1 MSTPIQVEIDHSKF
15 WTLAGGQPIH
25 MNVSVFAELRKHGI
39 PVEGGVEFRAVTAG
53 RICMW
58 NEMRSGK
65 RFCIYEWTPP
75 TKSFDD
81 DEDEL

>member
-1 MSTPIQVEIDHSKF
+1 MSTPIRVEIDHSKF

-39 PVEGGVEFRAVTAG
+39 PVEGGVEFRGVTAG
-53 RICMW
+53 RISMW

-75 TKSFDD
+75 SKSFDD
-81 DEDEL
+81 DEDDL

>member
-1 MSTPIQVEIDHSKF
+1 MSTPIKVEIDHSKF
-15 WTLAGGQPIH
+15 WTLACGQPIH

-39 PVEGGVEFRAVTAG
+39 PVEGGVEFRGVTAG
-53 RICMW
+53 RISMW
-58 NEMRSGK
+58 NEMRNGK

-81 DEDEL
+81 DEDDL

>member
-1 MSTPIQVEIDHSKF
+1 MSTPIRVEIDHSKF

-25 MNVSVFAELRKHGI
+25 MNVGVFAELRKHGI

-58 NEMRSGK
+58 NEIRDGK
-65 RFCIYEWTPP
+65 RICVYEWTPP
-75 TKSFDD
+75 TKSFDV

>member
-1 MSTPIQVEIDHSKF
+1 MSTPIRVEIDHSKF

-39 PVEGGVEFRAVTAG
+39 PVEGGVEFRGVTAG
-53 RICMW
+53 RISMW

-75 TKSFDD
+75 SKSCDD
-81 DEDEL
+81 DEDDL